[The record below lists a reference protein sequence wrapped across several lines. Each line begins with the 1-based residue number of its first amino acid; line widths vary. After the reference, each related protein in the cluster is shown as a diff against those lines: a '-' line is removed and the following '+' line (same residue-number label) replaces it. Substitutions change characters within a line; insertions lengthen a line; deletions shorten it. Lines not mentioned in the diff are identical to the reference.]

1 MEPDRRPLG
10 SPHDHEDR
18 PAPDVP
24 DYLTMKEAL
33 TLIGERFGCSV
44 RTLRHYG
51 VHKLLH
57 PYALGYHRGNTGL
70 KRVPKSAIEEVLRI
84 MHEGRIPT

>member
-10 SPHDHEDR
+10 SPSSQEL
-18 PAPDVP
+18 APDVP
-24 DYLTMKEAL
+24 EYLTMKEAL
-33 TLIGERFGCSV
+33 TLIAERFSCSV
-44 RTLRHYG
+44 RTLRDHG

-57 PYALGYHRGNTGL
+57 PYALGYNQGKTGL
-70 KRVPKSAIEEVLRI
+70 KRVPHSAVEEVLRI